1 MVLLTSLLAEIPAP
15 VHATVSREI
24 TITKKKSRVE
34 LENETDVVQ
43 NRSYSC
49 YKRDESCC
57 EGRNT
62 KCKGLLISENMPL
75 ATEKACYCDDSCTL
89 LKGLS
94 NFVIFFL
101 WNNDIPKKSID
112 ELTILVDYIYF
123 NRSLVRRPSY

>member
-34 LENETDVVQ
+34 LENETNVVQ

-62 KCKGLLISENMPL
+62 KCKGLLISENVPL

-89 LKGLS
+89 LKGLFQFHHFS
-94 NFVIFFL
+94 SETMIFQK
-101 WNNDIPKKSID
+101 NS
-112 ELTILVDYIYF
+112 LT
-123 NRSLVRRPSY
+123 N